1 MNGNLDKS
9 ASLSNNIPDTAA
21 NKVCIGWVRNDG
33 AGVTMDANI
42 ALILFFNR
50 ELSTSEIS
58 QIYNDNKAKY
68 NIN

>member
-1 MNGNLDKS
+1 
-9 ASLSNNIPDTAA
+9 
-21 NKVCIGWVRNDG
+21 VRDDG
-33 AGVTMDANI
+33 TGVTMDANI

-50 ELSTSEIS
+50 ELSASEIS